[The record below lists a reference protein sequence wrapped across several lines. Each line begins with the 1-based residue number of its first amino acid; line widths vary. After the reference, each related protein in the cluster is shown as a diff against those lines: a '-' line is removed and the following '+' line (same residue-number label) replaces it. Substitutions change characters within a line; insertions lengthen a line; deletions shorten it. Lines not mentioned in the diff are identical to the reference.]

1 MQRLFL
7 LLTTVL
13 LVGFTAH
20 ASAAPLAADTVR
32 LALPE
37 AEKRFVE
44 NNLTLLAQRYN
55 VSAAQAQILQ
65 AKLWDNPTITVEQ
78 NTYNRQTHKTLDVTK
93 TGNTAVQVQQLFSLA
108 GRRKAAANVAQQN
121 ALVEQFNFEDLLRN
135 LRYELRSTFY
145 DLYYKEQS
153 VSVYDKEV
161 TSFQRTVTLYQG
173 QYEKGNIALK
183 EVIRLKAFLFQ
194 LLNERQSLLS
204 DIASEQADL
213 RTLMRDTT
221 GATYL
226 PTADP
231 NHLRAL
237 SLAGRTEDQ
246 LIDSAQVNRADVKA
260 RQASVQQ
267 QTQNLRLQRA
277 LAAPDLAAGYV
288 YDRAGNY
295 IPNYNAVT
303 LGIAIPIFNRNQGN
317 IRTAQS
323 QIEVSK
329 AQFNQQQLVVQN
341 DVQEA
346 WRQARQTDQLYQS
359 ADRENSDF
367 DRLMKGIDE
376 SYAKRNLTLVEFLDF
391 YESYKN
397 NLVQLNNLRAS
408 RVRAFEQLNFA
419 VGRPVFK
426 AE

>member
-1 MQRLFL
+1 MQRFFL

-13 LVGFTAH
+13 LVSFTAR
-20 ASAAPLAADTVR
+20 AAAPLGADTVR
-32 LALPE
+32 LTLPE

-65 AKLWDNPTITVEQ
+65 AKLWDNPTITLEQ
-78 NTYNRQTHKTLDVTK
+78 NTYNPQTHKALDVTR

-108 GRRKAAANVAQQN
+108 GRRKAATNVAQQN
-121 ALVEQFNFEDLLRN
+121 ALVEQFTFEDLLRN

-145 DLYYKEQS
+145 DLYYKQQS

-161 TSFQRTVTLYQG
+161 ASFQRTVTLYQS
-173 QYEKGNIALK
+173 QYDKGNIALK

-194 LLNERQSLLS
+194 LLNERQALLS
-204 DIASEQADL
+204 DIATEQADL
-213 RTLMRDTT
+213 RTLMRDTS
-221 GATYL
+221 GAYYV
-226 PTADP
+226 PTADL

-260 RQASVQQ
+260 RQAAVQQ

-295 IPNYNAVT
+295 IQNYNAVT
-303 LGIAIPIFNRNQGN
+303 LGIAVPIFNRNQGN
-317 IRTAQS
+317 IHTAQQ

-329 AQFNQQQLVVQN
+329 AQLGQQQLVVQN

-359 ADRENSDF
+359 ADRETSDF

-376 SYAKRNLTLVEFLDF
+376 SYAKRNLTVVEFLDF

-419 VGRPVFK
+419 VGRPVFQ
-426 AE
+426 